1 MMLMDYAGNHI
12 QQIDIRQY
20 SSSENLLSRE
30 QGRRIFQRIEEE
42 LRTLSEGGILL
53 LDLRNISYATV
64 ACLIEILYI
73 LDVPRERGFQ
83 DKYVILRSDS
93 RNRDLNDCLTLALK
107 EKGKAVSLVDE
118 SGKCR
123 VLGELTKAQRDTLEI
138 IRDRREATSTEISKL
153 LNIPINAASNR
164 LKDLYDMKLVKR
176 EEKILP
182 GTGGRQFVYR
192 RILC

>member
-73 LDVPRERGFQ
+73 LDMPRERGFQ
-83 DKYVILRSDS
+83 DKYIILKSDS

-118 SGKCR
+118 KGNCR

-176 EEKILP
+176 EEKVLP

>member
-1 MMLMDYAGNHI
+1 MNYAENHI

-20 SSSENLLSRE
+20 SRKENLLSRE
-30 QGRRIFQRIEEE
+30 QGRRILQRIEDD
-42 LRTLSEGGILL
+42 LRKLPEGGILL
-53 LDLRNISYATV
+53 LDLRNISYATA
-64 ACLIEILYI
+64 ACLIEILSV
-73 LDVPRERGFQ
+73 LDVPRERAFQ
-83 DKYVILRSDS
+83 DKYIVLKSDS

-107 EKGKAVSLVDE
+107 EKGKAVWWVD
-118 SGKCR
+118 GKGNCR
-123 VLGELTKAQRDTLEI
+123 VLGELTKAQKDTLEI
-138 IRDRREATSTEISKL
+138 IRNRREATSTEIGEL

-176 EEKILP
+176 EERILP

>member
-1 MMLMDYAGNHI
+1 MLMNYAEDHI

-20 SSSENLLSRE
+20 SRNENLLSRE

-42 LRTLSEGGILL
+42 LRKLSEGGILL
-53 LDLRNISYATV
+53 LDLRNISYATA
-64 ACLIEILYI
+64 ACLIEILNI
-73 LDVPRERGFQ
+73 LDVPREREFQ
-83 DKYVILRSDS
+83 DKYVVLKSDS
-93 RNRDLNDCLTLALK
+93 RNRDLNDCLILALK
-107 EKGKAVSLVDE
+107 EKGKAISWVDE
-118 SGKCR
+118 KGNCR
-123 VLGELTKAQRDTLEI
+123 VLGELTKAQKDTLEI
-138 IRDRREATSTEISKL
+138 IRNRREATSTEMSKL

-176 EEKILP
+176 EERILP

>member
-1 MMLMDYAGNHI
+1 MNYAENHI

-20 SSSENLLSRE
+20 SKNENLLSRE
-30 QGRRIFQRIEEE
+30 QGRQIFQRIEEE
-42 LRTLSEGGILL
+42 LKKLSQGGILL
-53 LDLRNISYATV
+53 LDLRNISYATA

-73 LDVPRERGFQ
+73 LDVPREREFQ
-83 DKYVILRSDS
+83 DKYIVLRLDS
-93 RNRDLNDCLTLALK
+93 INRDLNDCLTLALK
-107 EKGKAVSLVDE
+107 EKSRAISWVDE
-118 SGKCR
+118 KGNCR
-123 VLGELTKAQRDTLEI
+123 VLGELTKAQKDTLEI
-138 IRDRREATSTEISKL
+138 IRDRPEATSTGVAKI

-176 EEKILP
+176 EERILP